1 VVTFLTPLDA
11 KKGLN
16 VLTFNYIPKKKKTKN
31 KKLIINFNIDK
42 SFYRFL
48 KI

>member
-16 VLTFNYIPKKKKTKN
+16 VLTFYYAIYFFYKK
-31 KKLIINFNIDK
+31 
-42 SFYRFL
+42 
-48 KI
+48 